1 MDRLGGFIPAAGTLE
16 PGQRALIWIGIGLVQ
31 FLFLVLLLID
41 PLWALAL
48 VLALAVA
55 VVSLRYPFALV
66 VGVMAARLAANRS
79 MSWQLGP
86 MFVGPFEPLFLLGLT
101 LALIRSVN
109 DRRSRLQDFPAAKL
123 LLALVIWVGLSLTW
137 SGDKGNG
144 IVTFIRIAYEVVL
157 VWLLASE
164 IRTPKRFHQAI
175 WTWLIVAGLLGIA
188 GVIVGTQG
196 GTEEIYGDVAF
207 KSMSAGGRFGGLG
220 QHPNWFGMSMA
231 FGINPAFAMAYVERR
246 RWKRWVLVAIAMVL
260 LVAAISTG
268 SRGAVWG
275 TGMGSLFLALNNER
289 LRRFLYRYWFVIAIT
304 FAVALLFGAGALTS
318 AFFRVATRGI
328 DTFWQGNTRFANW
341 DACYRMCVE
350 TYGLGVGAG
359 SYLQALPRF
368 NERLLLSDSAY
379 PHGIMWDVMAHYGF
393 VGLSLMTAV
402 ILTVFK
408 DFRSALAAVRG
419 TVVEFWLIGM
429 AAALVGYGAHSLV
442 EFHLID
448 KPFWAFLGV
457 SLGLVLAAKR
467 MAKDPEL
474 MKKYKIEAKVIRAR
488 GSGIPVRDPHHLPP
502 GA

>member
-1 MDRLGGFIPAAGTLE
+1 MDRLGGFIPAAGSLDSRHRT
-16 PGQRALIWIGIGLVQ
+16 LIWIGIGLVQ
-31 FLFLVLLLID
+31 ILFLILLLID

-48 VLALAVA
+48 VLSLAIV

-86 MFVGPFEPLFLLGLT
+86 MFVGPFEPLFVLAFT
-101 LALIRSVN
+101 WALIRSVN
-109 DRRSRLQDFPAAKL
+109 NRQSRLRDFPAGKL
-123 LLALVIWVGLSLTW
+123 LLALVVWVGLSLGW

-144 IVTFIRIAYEVVL
+144 IVTFIRIAYEVAL

-164 IRTPKRFHQAI
+164 LYSPKRFHAAM
-175 WTWLIVAGLLGIA
+175 WTWLIVAGALGVA
-188 GVIVGTQG
+188 GVIIGTQG
-196 GTEEIYGDVAF
+196 EAEALYGDVAF
-207 KSMSAGGRFGGLG
+207 QSMSAGGRFGGLG

-231 FGINPAFAMAYVERR
+231 FGVNPAFAMAYVERKRWR
-246 RWKRWVLVAIAMVL
+246 RWALVGIAMVL
-260 LVAAISTG
+260 LIAAISTG

-275 TGMGSLFLALNNER
+275 TGVGSLFLALNNER
-289 LRRFLYRYWFVIAIT
+289 LRLFLYRYWFVIAIA

-359 SYLQALPRF
+359 SYLAALPRF

-393 VGLSLMTAV
+393 LGLGLMTAV
-402 ILTVFK
+402 ILTVVK
-408 DFRSALAAVRG
+408 AFRGAMRAVRG

-429 AAALVGYGAHSLV
+429 AAGLVGYGAHSLV

-457 SLGLVLAAKR
+457 SLGLVLAARKMGR
-467 MAKDPEL
+467 DPEL
-474 MKKYKIEAKVIRAR
+474 MKHYRLEVKVAR
-488 GSGIPVRDPHHLPP
+488 PRGRGLPVRDPERLPP

>member
-1 MDRLGGFIPAAGTLE
+1 MDRLGGFIPAAGTPA

-31 FLFLVLLLID
+31 ILFLVLLLID

-48 VLALAVA
+48 VFSLAIV

-86 MFVGPFEPLFLLGLT
+86 MFVGPFEPLFVLAFAY
-101 LALIRSVN
+101 ALIRSVN
-109 DRRSRLQDFPAAKL
+109 QRRSRLQDFPAGKL
-123 LLALVIWVGLSLTW
+123 LLALAVWVGLSLGW

-144 IVTFIRIAYEVVL
+144 LVAFIRIAYEVAL

-164 IRTPKRFHQAI
+164 IRTPKRFHTAI
-175 WTWLIVAGLLGIA
+175 WTWLIVAGVLGMA

-196 GTEEIYGDVAF
+196 EAEVIYGDVNF
-207 KSMSAGGRFGGLG
+207 QSMSAGGRFGGLG

-231 FGINPAFAMAYVERR
+231 FGVNPAFAMAYVERSR
-246 RWKRWVLVAIAMVL
+246 SKRWGLVGIAMVL

-275 TGMGSLFLALNNER
+275 TGVGSVFLALNNER
-289 LRRFLYRYWFVIAIT
+289 LRLFLYRYWFVIAIT

-379 PHGIMWDVMAHYGF
+379 PHGIMWDVMAHYGI

-402 ILTVFK
+402 ILTVIK
-408 DFRSALAAVRG
+408 AFRSAIQAVRG

-457 SLGLVLAAKR
+457 SLGLILAARK
-467 MAKDPEL
+467 MGQDPEL
-474 MKKYKIEAKVIRAR
+474 MKRYRLEVKVRRTR
-488 GSGIPVRDPHHLPP
+488 GSGVPVQDPNRLPP